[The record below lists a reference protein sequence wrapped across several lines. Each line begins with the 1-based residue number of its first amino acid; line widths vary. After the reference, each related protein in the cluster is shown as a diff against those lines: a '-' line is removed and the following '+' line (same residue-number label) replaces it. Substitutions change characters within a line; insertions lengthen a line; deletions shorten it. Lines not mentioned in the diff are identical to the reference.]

1 MTGYKIHC
9 MWTRCVQYMC
19 KEIREKQTYKMDVS
33 ELPVLTWQDDYR
45 TDDVNDT
52 SFDVAW

>member
-1 MTGYKIHC
+1 
-9 MWTRCVQYMC
+9 MC